1 MMPTL
6 NDQKLRLAGALERKD
21 LPDGTRL
28 LKQTNRGE
36 YLALTAQQENIL
48 AEFDGQQT
56 VQEVLQGLLHKD
68 GHPKIRAFYDLVL
81 AAQAKGF
88 LHEGEEEP
96 TGSQP
101 KGRRWSVRCT
111 PAGALALAL
120 CLIGAGASAVAVSEV
135 TLIPDPPGWFITL
148 LCVSL
153 GLSLANLLA
162 GAVLSGL
169 GREVY
174 RPEVRLDLVV
184 PFFSVDT
191 RDALMG
197 GRRVEALTALQ
208 MLAAPFGMALAGWA
222 TNSTPVFLAGY
233 VTALLLA
240 SPFGGSP
247 AHTLLHALFRKQHE
261 LPRCADTFLNQKFL
275 AQLLDFRASL
285 TEERYFIM
293 HSTWAVLWLGAVFR
307 FASELLE
314 RQANIVS
321 AELISRQTTLV
332 DEPGAQTVIF
342 LLALVVAAPLA
353 YALWLVVKAGHR
365 ILAPRLSSAEAKLQN
380 SFDGG
385 QRPGA
390 DETVKFLSGTLLFSQ
405 LSPEEIRQVAEA
417 MEFFTVKSGAPIIR
431 ERDQGDLMFVIHS
444 GRVEVQKEDE
454 AGALRPVAQL
464 GRGEV
469 FGEIALLQQ
478 VPRTSSVAA
487 LEDTEL
493 FALKRADFNRLL
505 LSTLGAKKIQDIVQV
520 CAFLRRNSIFADWPP
535 HALMKVAGQFAFHD
549 CPAGAEVLH
558 EGRHNEFF
566 YIVYEGELGV
576 RKAGAQVATLG
587 PGDFC
592 GEISLLQGTAASADV
607 AALRHSR
614 CLKLGKESFLQL
626 ISRDF
631 LTGMTIERTSD
642 KRVVQLKKKGA
653 AK

>member
-1 MMPTL
+1 MTPSL
-6 NDQKLRLAGALERKD
+6 NDQKLRLTRAVERKE

-36 YLALTAQQENIL
+36 YLALTAPQEAIF
-48 AEFDGQQT
+48 AEFDGARS
-56 VQEVLQGLLHKD
+56 VQEVLQALLHKE

-88 LHEGEEEP
+88 LHEGEAEP
-96 TGSQP
+96 VGGQVR
-101 KGRRWSVRCT
+101 GQRWNVRCT
-111 PAGALALAL
+111 PTGALALAL
-120 CLIGAGASAVAVSEV
+120 CLIGAGVSAVAVSEV
-135 TLIPDPPGWFITL
+135 PLIPDPPGWFLTL
-148 LCVSL
+148 LCVSV
-153 GLSLANLLA
+153 GLSLANVLA
-162 GAVLSGL
+162 GAVLCGL

-174 RPEVRLDLVV
+174 RPEARLDLVV

-197 GRRVEALTALQ
+197 GRQVEALTALQ
-208 MLAAPFGMALAGWA
+208 MLAAPFGMALLGW
-222 TNSTPVFLAGY
+222 TLNSTPVFLAGY

-261 LPRCADTFLNQKFL
+261 LPHCADTFLREKFI
-275 AQLLDFRASL
+275 AQLLNFKESL

-307 FASELLE
+307 FASELLAL
-314 RQANIVS
+314 QAN
-321 AELISRQTTLV
+321 LIF
-332 DEPGAQTVIF
+332 DPGAQTVIF
-342 LLALVVAAPLA
+342 LLALVVAAPLV
-353 YALWLVVKAGHR
+353 YLLWLAGKAAYR
-365 ILAPRLSSAEAKLQN
+365 ILSPRLSSAEANLQK
-380 SFDGG
+380 SFDGV

-405 LSPEEIRQVAEA
+405 LTDAEMRSVAEA
-417 MEFFTVKSGAPIIR
+417 MEFFTVKRGAVIIR
-431 ERDQGDLMFVIHS
+431 ERDRGDLMFVVHN

-464 GRGEV
+464 ARGDV

-478 VPRTSSVAA
+478 IPRTSSVVA

-493 FALKRADFNRLL
+493 FALKKADFDRLL
-505 LSTLGAKKIQDIVQV
+505 LSTLGAKKIQEVVQV
-520 CAFLRRNSIFADWPP
+520 CAFLRRNTIFADWPP
-535 HALMKVAGQFAFHD
+535 HALMKVAGQFAFQD
-549 CPAGAEVLH
+549 CTAGASVIH
-558 EGRHNEFF
+558 EGRHNEAFF
-566 YIVYEGELGV
+566 IVYEGEFGV

-607 AALRHSR
+607 AALRNSR

-631 LTGMTIERTSD
+631 LTGLSIERTSD
-642 KRVVQLKKKGA
+642 KRVVALKKKGA

>member
-1 MMPTL
+1 MTPSL
-6 NDQKLRLAGALERKD
+6 NDQKLRLTRALERKD

-36 YLALTAQQENIL
+36 YLALTAGQENIL

-56 VQEVLQGLLHKD
+56 VQEVLQGLLQKE

-88 LHEGEEEP
+88 LHEGETEP
-96 TGSQP
+96 VSSHVRGH
-101 KGRRWSVRCT
+101 RWNVRCS
-111 PAGALALAL
+111 PVGALALAL
-120 CLIGAGASAVAVSEV
+120 CLIGAGMSSVMASEV
-135 TLIPDPPGWFITL
+135 ALIPDPPGWFLTL
-148 LCVSL
+148 FYVSL

-174 RPEVRLDLVV
+174 RPEVRLDLVL

-197 GRRVEALTALQ
+197 GRQVEALTALQ
-208 MLAAPFGMALAGWA
+208 MLAAPFGMALIGWA
-222 TNSTPVFLAGY
+222 TNSTPIFLAGY

-247 AHTLLHALFRKQHE
+247 AHTMLHALFRKQHE
-261 LPRCADTFLNQKFL
+261 LPHCADTFLREKFI
-275 AQLLDFRASL
+275 AQMLDFKASL

-293 HSTWAVLWLGAVFR
+293 LSTWAVLWLGAVFR
-307 FASELLE
+307 FASELLN
-314 RQANIVS
+314 RQAN
-321 AELISRQTTLV
+321 LLF
-332 DEPGAQTVIF
+332 EPGAQTIIF

-353 YALWLVVKAGHR
+353 YALWLMGKAAHR
-365 ILAPRLSSAEAKLQN
+365 VLSPKLSSAEANLQK
-380 SFDGG
+380 SFAGV

-390 DETVKFLSGTLLFSQ
+390 DETVKFLSGTLLLSQ
-405 LSPEEIRQVAEA
+405 LSEAEIRSVAEA
-417 MEFFTVKSGAPIIR
+417 MEFFTVKRGAVIIR
-431 ERDQGDLMFVIHS
+431 ERDKGDLMFVIHH

-464 GRGEV
+464 SRGDV

-478 VPRTSSVAA
+478 VPRTSSVVAV
-487 LEDTEL
+487 EDTEL
-493 FALKRADFNRLL
+493 FALKKSDFDRLL
-505 LSTLGAKKIQDIVQV
+505 LSTLGAKKIQEVVQV

-535 HALMKVAGQFAFHD
+535 HALMKVAGQFAFQD
-549 CPAGAEVLH
+549 CTAGATVLD
-558 EGRHNEFF
+558 EGRHNESF
-566 YIVYEGELGV
+566 YIVYEGEFGV

-607 AALRHSR
+607 AALRNSR
-614 CLKLGKESFLQL
+614 CLKLGKDSFLQL
-626 ISRDF
+626 VSRDF
-631 LTGMTIERTSD
+631 LTGLAIERTSD
-642 KRVVQLKKKGA
+642 KRVVALKKKGA

>member
-1 MMPTL
+1 MTSSL
-6 NDQKLRLAGALERKD
+6 NDQKLRLTRALERKE

-28 LKQTNRGE
+28 LKQTERGE
-36 YLALTAQQENIL
+36 YLALTAAQEHIL

-56 VQEVLQGLLHKD
+56 VQEVLQELLHKE

-81 AAQAKGF
+81 AAHGKGF
-88 LHEGEEEP
+88 LHEGEAEP
-96 TGSQP
+96 VNGKV
-101 KGRRWSVRCT
+101 KGRRWNVRCT
-111 PAGALALAL
+111 QTGALALAI
-120 CLIGAGASAVAVSEV
+120 CLIGAGISSVTVSEV
-135 TLIPDPPGWFITL
+135 ALIPDPPGWFLTL
-148 LCVSL
+148 FCVSL
-153 GLSLANLLA
+153 GLSLAHLLA

-174 RPEVRLDLVV
+174 RPEVRLDLVL

-197 GRRVEALTALQ
+197 GRQVEALTALQ
-208 MLAAPFGMALAGWA
+208 MLAAPFGLALVGWA
-222 TNSTPVFLAGY
+222 TNSTPIFLAGY

-261 LPRCADTFLNQKFL
+261 LPRCADIFLREKFI
-275 AQLLDFRASL
+275 AQMFDFKASL
-285 TEERYFIM
+285 KEDHYFIGL
-293 HSTWAVLWLGAVFR
+293 STWAVLWLGAVFR
-307 FASELLE
+307 FASELLT
-314 RQANIVS
+314 RQAN
-321 AELISRQTTLV
+321 LLF
-332 DEPGAQTVIF
+332 EPGAQTVIF

-353 YALWLVVKAGHR
+353 YACWLLAKAAHR
-365 ILAPRLSSAEAKLQN
+365 VLSPRLSSAEANLQK
-380 SFDGG
+380 SFDGV
-385 QRPGA
+385 QRPGP
-390 DETVKFLSGTLLFSQ
+390 DETARFLSGTLLFSQ
-405 LSPEEIRQVAEA
+405 LSPDEIHAVGEA
-417 MEFFTVKSGAPIIR
+417 MEFFTVKRGAVIIR
-431 ERDQGDLMFVIHS
+431 ERDKGDLMFVIHG

-464 GRGEV
+464 ARGEV

-478 VPRTSSVAA
+478 VPRTSSVIA

-493 FALKRADFNRLL
+493 FALKKTDFDRLL
-505 LSTLGAKKIQDIVQV
+505 LSTLGAKKIQEVVQV

-549 CPAGAEVLH
+549 CTAGVTVLN
-558 EGRHNEFF
+558 EGRHNDFF
-566 YIVYEGELGV
+566 YIVYEGEFGV

-607 AALRHSR
+607 AALRNSR
-614 CLKLGKESFLQL
+614 CLKLGKDSFLQL
-626 ISRDF
+626 VSRDF
-631 LTGMTIERTSD
+631 LTGLAIERTSD
-642 KRVVQLKKKGA
+642 KRVGALKKKGA

>member
-1 MMPTL
+1 MTPSL
-6 NDQKLRLAGALERKD
+6 NDQKLRLARALERKD
-21 LPDGTRL
+21 LPDGIRL
-28 LKQTNRGE
+28 LKQTAHGE

-48 AEFDGQQT
+48 AEFDGQRT
-56 VQEVLQGLLHKD
+56 VQEVLQRLLHLE
-68 GHPKIRAFYDLVL
+68 GHPKIGAFYDLVI
-81 AAQAKGF
+81 AARTKGF
-88 LHEGEEEP
+88 LAPVGATTSHADYV
-96 TGSQP
+96 
-101 KGRRWSVRCT
+101 KGTRWNIRCT
-111 PAGALALAL
+111 PLAALVLAV
-120 CLIGAGASAVAVSEV
+120 CLIGAGVSAVLASELP
-135 TLIPDPPGWFITL
+135 LIPDLPGWFLTL

-174 RPEVRLDLVV
+174 RPEIRLDLVV

-197 GRRVEALTALQ
+197 GRQVEVLVALQ
-208 MLAAPFGMALAGWA
+208 MLAAPFGMALVGWA

-233 VTALLLA
+233 VMALVLS

-247 AHTLLHALFRKQHE
+247 AHKLLHALFRKQHE

-275 AQLLDFRASL
+275 AQLLSFKESL

-307 FASELLE
+307 FASELLA
-314 RQANIVS
+314 RQAD
-321 AELISRQTTLV
+321 LLF
-332 DEPGAQTVIF
+332 DPGAQTVIL

-353 YALWLVVKAGHR
+353 YALWLVGKAAHR
-365 ILAPRLSSAEAKLQN
+365 LLAPKLSSAEASLQK
-380 SFDGG
+380 SFDGA
-385 QRPGA
+385 QRPGT
-390 DETVKFLSGTLLFSQ
+390 DEMVSFLSGTLLFSQ
-405 LSPEEIRQVAEA
+405 LSPEEIRSVAEA
-417 MEFFTVKSGAPIIR
+417 MEFFTVRRGALIIR
-431 ERDQGDLMFVIHS
+431 ERDKGDLMFVIHS
-444 GRVEVQKEDE
+444 GRVEVLKEDE
-454 AGALRPVAQL
+454 AGAAHPVAQL
-464 GRGEV
+464 ARGDV

-493 FALKRADFNRLL
+493 FALKRADFDRLL
-505 LSTLGAKKIQDIVQV
+505 LSTLGAKKIQEVVQV

-535 HALMKVAGQFAFHD
+535 HALMKVAGQFAFQD
-549 CPAGAEVLH
+549 CTAGATVLN
-558 EGRHNEFF
+558 EGRQNESF
-566 YIVYEGELGV
+566 YIVYEGEFGV
-576 RKAGAQVATLG
+576 RKNGAQFATLH

-607 AALRHSR
+607 TALRNSR

-626 ISRDF
+626 VSRDF
-631 LTGMTIERTSD
+631 LTGLAIERTSD
-642 KRVVQLKKKGA
+642 KRVVELRKKGA

>member
-1 MMPTL
+1 MTPSL
-6 NDQKLRLAGALERKD
+6 NDQKLRLTRALERKE

-36 YLALTAQQENIL
+36 YLALSAQQENIL
-48 AEFDGQQT
+48 GEFDGLRT
-56 VQEVLQGLLHKD
+56 VQEVLQRLLHLE
-68 GHPKIRAFYDLVL
+68 GHPKIGAFYDLVI
-81 AAQAKGF
+81 AAHTKGF
-88 LHEGEEEP
+88 LAPVGATTTHADYVRG
-96 TGSQP
+96 T
-101 KGRRWSVRCT
+101 RWNVRCS
-111 PAGALALAL
+111 PATALALAL

-135 TLIPDPPGWFITL
+135 PLIPDAPGWFLTL

-208 MLAAPFGMALAGWA
+208 MLAAPFGMALVGWA
-222 TNSTPVFLAGY
+222 ANSTPVFLAGY
-233 VTALLLA
+233 VMALLLS

-247 AHTLLHALFRKQHE
+247 AHTLLHALFRRQHE
-261 LPRCADTFLNQKFL
+261 LPRCADTFLNRKFL
-275 AQLLDFRASL
+275 AQLLNFKESL

-307 FASELLE
+307 FASELLT
-314 RQANIVS
+314 RQASVNTNS
-321 AELISRQTTLV
+321 LF
-332 DEPGAQTVIF
+332 EPGAQTVIF
-342 LLALVVAAPLA
+342 LLALVVAAPLV
-353 YALWLVVKAGHR
+353 YGLWLVVLAAHR
-365 ILAPRLSSAEAKLQN
+365 VLSPKLSSVEAGLRR
-380 SFDGG
+380 SLAGEP
-385 QRPGA
+385 RPDV

-405 LSPEEIRQVAEA
+405 LPHDELRAVAGA
-417 MEFFTVKSGAPIIR
+417 MEFIVVKPGEHIIR
-431 ERDQGDLMFVIHS
+431 ERDQGDLMFVIHD

-454 AGALRPVAQL
+454 AGANRPVAQL
-464 GRGEV
+464 ARGDV

-478 VPRTSSVAA
+478 VPRTSSVVAI
-487 LEDTEL
+487 EPTEL
-493 FALKRADFNRLL
+493 LALKKTDFDRLL
-505 LSTLGAKKIQDIVQV
+505 LSTLGAKKIQEVVQV

-535 HALMKVAGQFAFHD
+535 HALMKMSGQFVFQD
-549 CPAGAEVLH
+549 CETGTTVLH
-558 EGRHNEFF
+558 EGRHNENF
-566 YIVYEGELGV
+566 YIVYEGEFAV
-576 RKAGAQVATLG
+576 RKGGRQVAVLG

-614 CLKLGKESFLQL
+614 CLRLGKESFLQL
-626 ISRDF
+626 VSRDF
-631 LTGMTIERTSD
+631 LTGLSIERTSD
-642 KRVVQLKKKGA
+642 RRVVALRRRGGVN
-653 AK
+653 

>member
-1 MMPTL
+1 MTPSL
-6 NDQKLRLAGALERKD
+6 NDQKLRLTRALERKD

-36 YLALTAQQENIL
+36 YLALTAAQENIL

-56 VQEVLQGLLHKD
+56 VQAVLQGLLQKE

-81 AAQAKGF
+81 AAQGKGF

-96 TGSQP
+96 VGSQVR
-101 KGRRWSVRCT
+101 GRQWNVRCT
-111 PAGALALAL
+111 PVGALALAV
-120 CLIGAGASAVAVSEV
+120 CLIGAGVSSVAVAEV
-135 TLIPDPPGWFITL
+135 ALIPDPPGWFLTL

-174 RPEVRLDLVV
+174 RPEVRLDLVL
-184 PFFSVDT
+184 PFFFVDT

-197 GRRVEALTALQ
+197 GRQVEALTALQ
-208 MLAAPFGMALAGWA
+208 MLAAPFGMALIGWA

-261 LPRCADTFLNQKFL
+261 LPHCADTFLREKFI
-275 AQLLDFRASL
+275 AQLLDFKASL
-285 TEERYFIM
+285 NEERYFIM
-293 HSTWAVLWLGAVFR
+293 LSTWAVLWLGAVFG
-307 FASELLE
+307 FASELLT
-314 RQANIVS
+314 RQAN
-321 AELISRQTTLV
+321 LLF
-332 DEPGAQTVIF
+332 EPGAQTIIY
-342 LLALVVAAPLA
+342 LLGLVVVAPLA
-353 YALWLVVKAGHR
+353 YALWLIGKAAHR
-365 ILAPRLSSAEAKLQN
+365 VLSPRLSSAEASLHK
-380 SFDGG
+380 SFDGV

-390 DETVKFLSGTLLFSQ
+390 DEMVKFLSSTLLLSQ
-405 LSPEEIRQVAEA
+405 LSEAEIRSVAEA
-417 MEFFTVKSGAPIIR
+417 MEFFTVKRGAVIIR
-431 ERDQGDLMFVIHS
+431 ERDKGDLMFVIHS

-454 AGALRPVAQL
+454 SGALRPVAQL
-464 GRGEV
+464 ARGDV

-478 VPRTSSVAA
+478 VPRTSSVVAV
-487 LEDTEL
+487 EDTEL
-493 FALKRADFNRLL
+493 FALKKSDFDRLL
-505 LSTLGAKKIQDIVQV
+505 LSTLGAKKIQEVVQV
-520 CAFLRRNSIFADWPP
+520 CAFLRRNSIFTDWPP

-549 CPAGAEVLH
+549 CTAGATVLN
-558 EGRHNEFF
+558 EGRHNESF
-566 YIVYEGELGV
+566 YIVYEGEFGV

-607 AALRHSR
+607 AALRNSR
-614 CLKLGKESFLQL
+614 CLKLGKDSFLQL
-626 ISRDF
+626 VSRDF
-631 LTGMTIERTSD
+631 LTGLAIERTSD
-642 KRVVQLKKKGA
+642 KRVVALKKKEA

>member
-1 MMPTL
+1 MTPSL
-6 NDQKLRLAGALERKD
+6 NDQKLRLTRSLERKD

-36 YLALTAQQENIL
+36 YLALNVQQEGIL

-56 VQEVLQGLLHKD
+56 VQEVLQGVLHAE

-81 AAQAKGF
+81 TAQAKGF
-88 LHEGEEEP
+88 LHEGDTEP
-96 TGSQP
+96 HSTHE
-101 KGRRWSVRCT
+101 KGRRWNVRCT
-111 PAGALALAL
+111 PTGAFALAL
-120 CLIGAGASAVAVSEV
+120 CLIFGGAAAVTVSEV
-135 TLIPDPPGWFITL
+135 SLIPSAPGWFLTL
-148 LCVSL
+148 LSVSL
-153 GLSLANLLA
+153 GLSLANVLA

-174 RPEVRLDLVV
+174 RPEVRLDLVL

-191 RDALMG
+191 RDAIMG

-208 MLAAPFGMALAGWA
+208 MLASPFGIALMGWVMD
-222 TNSTPVFLAGY
+222 STPVFLAGW
-233 VTALLLA
+233 VMALLLA

-247 AHTLLHALFRKQHE
+247 AHALLHALFRKQHE

-275 AQLLDFRASL
+275 AQLFNWKESL

-307 FASELLE
+307 FASELM
-314 RQANIVS
+314 
-321 AELISRQTTLV
+321 SRQVSVNTNVLF
-332 DEPGAQTVIF
+332 EPGTQTVIF
-342 LLALVVAAPLA
+342 LLALVVAAPLVFG
-353 YALWLVVKAGHR
+353 LWLVAKAGHR
-365 ILAPRLSSAEAKLQN
+365 LLAPRLFSAEGKLT
-380 SFDGG
+380 FDGG
-385 QRPGA
+385 QRPGP
-390 DETVKFLSGTLLFSQ
+390 DETVKFLSSTLLFSQ
-405 LSPEEIRQVAEA
+405 LSEADLRPVAEA
-417 MEFFTVKSGAPIIR
+417 MEFIVVKPGAHIIR
-431 ERDQGDLMFVIHS
+431 ERDRGDLMFVLYR

-454 AGALRPVAQL
+454 SGSLRPVAQL
-464 GRGEV
+464 ARGDV

-478 VPRTSSVAA
+478 VPRTSSVVVVEA
-487 LEDTEL
+487 TEL
-493 FALKRADFNRLL
+493 FALKKADFDQLL
-505 LSTLGAKKIQDIVQV
+505 LSTLGAKKIQEVVQV

-549 CPAGAEVLH
+549 CAAGAEVLS
-558 EGRHNEFF
+558 EGRHNESF
-566 YIVYEGELGV
+566 YIVYEGAFSV

-592 GEISLLQGTAASADV
+592 GEISLLQGTAASANV

-626 ISRDF
+626 VSRDF
-631 LTGMTIERTSD
+631 LTGMAIERTSD
-642 KRVVQLKKKGA
+642 KRVVALKKKGA

>member
-1 MMPTL
+1 MTSSL
-6 NDQKLRLAGALERKD
+6 NDLKLRVTRALERKE

-28 LKQTNRGE
+28 LKQTERGE
-36 YLALTAQQENIL
+36 YLALTAAQEGIL
-48 AEFDGQQT
+48 AEFDGERT
-56 VQEVLQGLLHKD
+56 VQEILQGLLQRE

-81 AAQAKGF
+81 VAQEKGF
-88 LHEGEEEP
+88 LHEGEAEP
-96 TGSQP
+96 VNGQV
-101 KGRRWSVRCT
+101 KGRRWNVRCT
-111 PAGALALAL
+111 PTGALVLAL
-120 CLIGAGASAVAVSEV
+120 CLIGAGISSVAVADVS
-135 TLIPDPPGWFITL
+135 LIPDPPGWFLTL

-174 RPEVRLDLVV
+174 RPEVRLDLVL

-197 GRRVEALTALQ
+197 GRQVEALTALQ

-247 AHTLLHALFRKQHE
+247 AHTLLHALFRKRHE
-261 LPRCADTFLNQKFL
+261 LPHCADIFLREKFI
-275 AQLLDFRASL
+275 AQMFDFKASL
-285 TEERYFIM
+285 KEDHYFIGL
-293 HSTWAVLWLGAVFR
+293 STWAVLWLGAVFR
-307 FASELLE
+307 FASELLA
-314 RQANIVS
+314 RQAN
-321 AELISRQTTLV
+321 LLF
-332 DEPGAQTVIF
+332 EPGAQTVIF

-353 YALWLVVKAGHR
+353 YAFWLLAKAAHR
-365 ILAPRLSSAEAKLQN
+365 VLAPRLSSAEANLQK
-380 SFDGG
+380 SFDGV
-385 QRPGA
+385 QRPGPDA
-390 DETVKFLSGTLLFSQ
+390 TVKFLSGTLLFSQ
-405 LSPEEIRQVAEA
+405 LSPEEIRSVGEA
-417 MEFFTVKSGAPIIR
+417 MEFFSVKRGAVIIR

-454 AGALRPVAQL
+454 AGALRSVAQL
-464 GRGEV
+464 GRGDV

-478 VPRTSSVAA
+478 VPRTSSVIA
-487 LEDTEL
+487 LENTEL
-493 FALKRADFNRLL
+493 FALKKSDFDRLL
-505 LSTLGAKKIQDIVQV
+505 LSTLGAKKIQEVVQV

-549 CPAGAEVLH
+549 CTAGVTVLN

-566 YIVYEGELGV
+566 YIVYEGEFGV

-607 AALRHSR
+607 AALRNSR
-614 CLKLGKESFLQL
+614 CLKLGKDSFLQL
-626 ISRDF
+626 VSRDF
-631 LTGMTIERTSD
+631 LTGLAIERTSD
-642 KRVVQLKKKGA
+642 KRVVALRKKGA

>member
-1 MMPTL
+1 MTSSL
-6 NDQKLRLAGALERKD
+6 NDQKLRLTRALERKE

-28 LKQTNRGE
+28 LKQTERGE
-36 YLALTAQQENIL
+36 YLALTAAQENIL
-48 AEFDGQQT
+48 AEFEGERT
-56 VQEVLQGLLHKD
+56 VQEILQGLLQKE

-81 AAQAKGF
+81 AAQGKGF
-88 LHEGEEEP
+88 LHEGEAEP
-96 TGSQP
+96 VNGKV
-101 KGRRWSVRCT
+101 KGRRWNVRCT
-111 PAGALALAL
+111 PTGALALAM
-120 CLIGAGASAVAVSEV
+120 CLIGSGISSVAVAEV
-135 TLIPDPPGWFITL
+135 ALIPDPPGWFLTL
-148 LCVSL
+148 FYVSL

-174 RPEVRLDLVV
+174 RPEVRLDLVL

-197 GRRVEALTALQ
+197 GRQVEALTALQ
-208 MLAAPFGMALAGWA
+208 MLAAPFGLALVGWA
-222 TNSTPVFLAGY
+222 TNSTPIFLAGY

-261 LPRCADTFLNQKFL
+261 LPHCADVFLREKFI
-275 AQLLDFRASL
+275 AQMFDFKASL
-285 TEERYFIM
+285 KEDHYFIGL
-293 HSTWAVLWLGAVFR
+293 STWAVLWLGAVFR
-307 FASELLE
+307 FASELLA
-314 RQANIVS
+314 RQAN
-321 AELISRQTTLV
+321 LLF
-332 DEPGAQTVIF
+332 EPGAQTVIF

-353 YALWLVVKAGHR
+353 YALWLLAKAAHR
-365 ILAPRLSSAEAKLQN
+365 VLSPRLSSAEANLQK
-380 SFDGG
+380 SFDGV
-385 QRPGA
+385 QRPGP
-390 DETVKFLSGTLLFSQ
+390 DETAKFLSGTLLFSQ
-405 LSPEEIRQVAEA
+405 LTPDEIRAVGGA
-417 MEFFTVKSGAPIIR
+417 MEFFTVKRGSVIIR
-431 ERDQGDLMFVIHS
+431 ERDKGDLMFVIHG

-464 GRGEV
+464 GRGDV

-478 VPRTSSVAA
+478 VPRTSSVIA
-487 LEDTEL
+487 LADTEL
-493 FALKRADFNRLL
+493 FALKKTDFDRLL
-505 LSTLGAKKIQDIVQV
+505 LSTLGAKKIQEVVQV

-549 CPAGAEVLH
+549 CTAGVTVLN

-566 YIVYEGELGV
+566 YIVYEGEFGV

-607 AALRHSR
+607 AALRNSR
-614 CLKLGKESFLQL
+614 CLKLGKDSFLQL
-626 ISRDF
+626 VSRDF
-631 LTGMTIERTSD
+631 LTGLAIERTSD
-642 KRVVQLKKKGA
+642 KRVVALKKKGA